1 MYMDIRTAGG
11 IKHKMNLDWVVGNR
25 WVWSQVIDHIQED
38 RDKLSPDSVLFLLGA
53 PGIGKTYHVKKIM
66 EMLSCDPYFIDSM
79 NCANGRELR
88 DMLQKGT
95 NPYLVTRA
103 DVCNSSQKRVIVMDD
118 IDILISMDR
127 TLMTAFCNIL
137 QAQQYAHAPIICIGH
152 MDMEKK
158 IGSVKAKCKIVKCPI
173 PDDIDICMM
182 LQHIPTSNKKT
193 KRVLLQIA
201 EECRGNLNYAI
212 QKVQSHGYQKLIRES
227 FSKAWSIGQHMLDDP
242 WMIPLRY
249 HENLPK
255 LMTMESS
262 LKTSL
267 YADTVPYFCVWDL
280 MMNHPAVEAD
290 MAVELLAHAIA
301 SCVPDNMNSQDG
313 LEDFT
318 KLLSNL
324 SLQKK
329 NERLL
334 YPDRNFGFPWIHAQ
348 IFCDY
353 SKQKWT

>member
-1 MYMDIRTAGG
+1 MDLNWI
-11 IKHKMNLDWVVGNR
+11 VGNR
-25 WVWSQVIDHIQED
+25 WVWSQVVDHIHQEHE
-38 RDKLSPDSVLFLLGA
+38 RLSLDSVIFILGSS
-53 PGIGKTYHVKKIM
+53 GIGKTYHVKKIM
-66 EMLSCDPYFIDSM
+66 EMLSCDPYYIDSM
-79 NCANGRELR
+79 NCTNGRELR

-103 DVCNSSQKRVIVMDD
+103 DISNEDHRRVILMDD
-118 IDILISMDR
+118 IDVLISMDR
-127 TLMTAFCNIL
+127 TLMTAFHDIL
-137 QAQQYAHAPIICIGH
+137 SSKQYPHAPIICIGH
-152 MDMEKK
+152 LDVEKK
-158 IGSVKAKCKIVKCPI
+158 LGAAKTKCKIIKCHV

-182 LQHIPTSNKKT
+182 LQSIPTQNKKT
-193 KRVLLQIA
+193 KHVLLQIA
-201 EECRGNLNYAI
+201 EECKGNLNYAME
-212 QKVQSHGYQKLIRES
+212 KVRCHGYKQLIRES
-227 FSKAWSIGQHMLDDP
+227 TSNVWRIRQHMLDDP

-255 LMTMESS
+255 MMKKDQGSD
-262 LKTSL
+262 TSD
-267 YADTVPYFCVWDL
+267 YAKVVPYFCIWDL
-280 MMNHPAVEAD
+280 MMNHPELEAD
-290 MAVELLAHAIA
+290 VAIEMLAHAIA
-301 SCVPDNMNSQDG
+301 GCIPDDTDTHNS

-334 YPDRNFGFPWIHAQ
+334 YPDRDFGFPWIHAQ